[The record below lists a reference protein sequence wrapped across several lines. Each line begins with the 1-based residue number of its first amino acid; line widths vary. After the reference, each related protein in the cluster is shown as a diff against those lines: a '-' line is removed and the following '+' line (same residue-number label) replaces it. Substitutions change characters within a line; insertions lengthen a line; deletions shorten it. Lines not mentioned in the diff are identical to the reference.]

1 MALTSWRFARP
12 SILPSRTGSLC
23 AATALFVGL
32 LSGCRDKSGPESG
45 TSTASSNAVTTDAQA
60 PAPKSESAADV
71 TTALKKEL
79 DAWAADQGA
88 GNVTGY
94 LARYDETTFKGTKRL
109 REGGE
114 KTYDFAAWKADR
126 TKMLKNKPKVVADAP
141 VFETWHDG
149 KLPKGTAKATFI
161 QRFKSGDY
169 ADHGKKVLTFVQTTG
184 GTFKIAHEEM
194 LTSSSGWED
203 DAKNKVKELDASA
216 WTSPITARLAHEA
229 TGAKARNA
237 DLPAPHHLMFTLSDA
252 AGKKESFELLLEAE
266 SDRPVT
272 LGFLAPKAQKGILF
286 EEGFWWA
293 GFGDHF
299 RVVLDAERI
308 VVKYRIEEEGSE
320 ETAGTDTLYED
331 FLRVTLPKGAKVV
344 AK

>member
-1 MALTSWRFARP
+1 MSPTSWRFASP
-12 SILPSRTGSLC
+12 SIVPSRTGYLG
-23 AATALFVGL
+23 AAVLFIGIL
-32 LSGCRDKSGPESG
+32 GGCRDKSGPESG
-45 TSTASSNAVTTDAQA
+45 PSTTSPSGVTSDAQA
-60 PAPKSESAADV
+60 AAPKDVSAADV
-71 TTALKKEL
+71 TSALKKEL
-79 DAWAADQGA
+79 DAWTADQGA
-88 GNVTGY
+88 GNVTAY

-126 TKMLKNKPKVVADAP
+126 TKMLKHKPKVVADAP

-169 ADHGKKVLTFVQTTG
+169 ADHGKKVLTFVQSTG
-184 GTFKIAHEEM
+184 GTFKITHEEM

>member
-1 MALTSWRFARP
+1 MSSPSPLAVLRLLRPTRFVSFATLAL
-12 SILPSRTGSLC
+12 G
-23 AATALFVGL
+23 VGL
-32 LSGCRDKSGPESG
+32 SLGVGGCRDK
-45 TSTASSNAVTTDAQA
+45 A
-60 PAPKSESAADV
+60 PAEKPPAASAVEAGAAAKEESAAEV
-71 TTALKKEL
+71 VAALEKAL
-79 DAWAADQGA
+79 DGWTADQG
-88 GNVTGY
+88 TGDVAAY
-94 LARYDETTFKGTKRL
+94 LARYDEGTFKGTKRL

-114 KTYDFAAWKADR
+114 KTYDFAAWRADR
-126 TKMLKNKPKVVADAP
+126 SKMLKHKPKVVAEART
-141 VFETWHDG
+141 FETWHDG
-149 KLPKGTAKATFI
+149 KVPKGTAKATFV

-169 ADHGKKVLTFVQTTG
+169 ADHGKKVITFARG
-184 GTFKIAHEEM
+184 ADGALKITREEM

-203 DAKNKVKELDASA
+203 DAKAKVKELDASA
-216 WTSPITARLAHEA
+216 WTSPITVRLSHEA
-229 TGAKARNA
+229 TGAKPRNA
-237 DLPAPHHLMFTLSDA
+237 ELPPPHHLMFRIADA
-252 AGKKESFELLLEAE
+252 AGKKESYELLLEGE

-320 ETAGTDTLYED
+320 ETQGTETLYED
-331 FLRVTLPKGAKVV
+331 FLRVTLPKGAKVI

>member
-1 MALTSWRFARP
+1 
-12 SILPSRTGSLC
+12 
-23 AATALFVGL
+23 
-32 LSGCRDKSGPESG
+32 
-45 TSTASSNAVTTDAQA
+45 
-60 PAPKSESAADV
+60 
-71 TTALKKEL
+71 
-79 DAWAADQGA
+79 
-88 GNVTGY
+88 
-94 LARYDETTFKGTKRL
+94 
-109 REGGE
+109 
-114 KTYDFAAWKADR
+114 
-126 TKMLKNKPKVVADAP
+126 
-141 VFETWHDG
+141 
-149 KLPKGTAKATFI
+149 
-161 QRFKSGDY
+161 
-169 ADHGKKVLTFVQTTG
+169 
-184 GTFKIAHEEM
+184 M

-229 TGAKARNA
+229 TGAKARNSE
-237 DLPAPHHLMFTLSDA
+237 LPAPHHLMFTLSDA